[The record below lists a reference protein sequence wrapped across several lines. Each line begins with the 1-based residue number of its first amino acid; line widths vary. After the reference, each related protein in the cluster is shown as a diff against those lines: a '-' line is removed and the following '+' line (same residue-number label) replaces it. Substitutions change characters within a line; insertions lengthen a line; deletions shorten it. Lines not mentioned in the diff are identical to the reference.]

1 MVLPLPIPPPRLR
14 QVWRWF
20 CDLHTLRETARLTEP
35 VQMPDGR
42 LGWQVKARSV
52 HLSPAN
58 LEAWARMA
66 RIEIEPWQFAALQM
80 IDRFYVKTSNDPPQP
95 AVKATKE
102 NLLNMLRALGM
113 KAKKK

>member
-1 MVLPLPIPPPRLR
+1 
-14 QVWRWF
+14 
-20 CDLHTLRETARLTEP
+20 
-35 VQMPDGR
+35 
-42 LGWQVKARSV
+42 
-52 HLSPAN
+52 
-58 LEAWARMA
+58 MA